1 MIIKTANMNIPLQQT
16 KKSKLIRTLYM
27 VLQKIRLILTK
38 SNNLKKTIQIKLFSI
53 KKKKE
58 YNRKIKIKENLKK

>member
-1 MIIKTANMNIPLQQT
+1 MNIPLQQT

-53 KKKKE
+53 KKKKG
-58 YNRKIKIKENLKK
+58 I